1 MAAEEANPCCGRGT
15 DGCQAGGLGWLS
27 TTAAN
32 FKACTKC
39 LEEDADP
46 DGFKE
51 EPAGNL
57 MARVMAARRKGWTVV
72 HAADF
77 DAREAASHI
86 TSPLPL
92 GFLPKE
98 TRVRTILL

>member
-46 DGFKE
+46 DDFKE

-57 MARVMAARRKGWTVV
+57 MARVMAARRKRKSDGDVSK
-72 HAADF
+72 AARVPAKL
-77 DAREAASHI
+77 DATHVWMH
-86 TSPLPL
+86 
-92 GFLPKE
+92 G
-98 TRVRTILL
+98 